1 MTTISPAG
9 YIVQDRQ
16 STAIYGAGL
25 TVEAAWAMA
34 VDGAGPFRD
43 AYGNELTNDD
53 AFARYFRV
61 YGATQELLDLVA
73 RNGGAQAWHVVGGVA
88 CTMAE
93 YNALHA

>member
-9 YIVQDRQ
+9 YIVQDLQ

-25 TVEAAWAMA
+25 TVEAAWTMA
-34 VDGAGPFRD
+34 ADGAGPFGD
-43 AYGNELTNDD
+43 AYGNALSDDD
-53 AFARYFRV
+53 AFGRYYRV

-73 RNGGAQAWHVVGGVA
+73 RNGGAQAWRVVGGVA

-93 YNALHA
+93 YDALHA